1 MPVAFRRLAFDLGVG
16 VPRRCIHDYRRFP
29 GPRRGSG
36 GPGTVATTLRARSPP
51 PPAGGSTAR
60 EVGCARVRERGCGQD
75 HRFVMVS
82 AMKREPGTDPDR
94 HRDPGRWLAQFAGR
108 ILVVCP
114 QCGGRAVVV
123 PRPGLPEL
131 KYFSELL
138 FRPRRLTCGECG
150 AIAEWA
156 SELRGGG
163 LVGAALGG
171 TEDPFF
177 RRPLWLQ
184 TRCAGQILW
193 AYNEEHVN
201 ELAAYVDARLRERGV
216 ARPTMAMFA
225 RLPRWMKTSG
235 NRSDVLAGL
244 ERLRVLA
251 RRSASAD
258 RSDVAHERGDRPRPH
273 GSVFFRGGPY

>member
-1 MPVAFRRLAFDLGVG
+1 MCA
-16 VPRRCIHDYRRFP
+16 
-29 GPRRGSG
+29 
-36 GPGTVATTLRARSPP
+36 GTQL
-51 PPAGGSTAR
+51 
-60 EVGCARVRERGCGQD
+60 GCGQAGC
-75 HRFVMVS
+75 FVMVS
-82 AMKREPGTDPDR
+82 AMELEPGIDPDR
-94 HRDPGRWLAQFAGR
+94 HHDSGRWLARFAGR

-114 QCGGRAVVV
+114 RCGGCAVVV

-131 KYFSELL
+131 RFFSELL
-138 FRPRRLTCGECG
+138 YRPRRLTCGECG
-150 AIAEWA
+150 AVADWTP
-156 SELRGGG
+156 ELRGTG
-163 LVGAALGG
+163 LVGVALGG

-184 TRCAGQILW
+184 TRSVGQILW

-201 ELAAYVDARLRERGV
+201 ELAAYVGARLRERGG
-216 ARPTMAMFA
+216 ARPTRAMFA

-251 RRSASAD
+251 KRSTPAD

-273 GSVFFRGGPY
+273 KSMYFRGGPY